1 MTKKLRP
8 STKTLLALLFLLPAA
23 DVAAQEASG
32 GGFMSAIAEFFEA
45 GGPFIYVNCIT
56 LAWSWPTT

>member
-8 STKTLLALLFLLPAA
+8 STKTLLAMLFLLPAA

-32 GGFMSAIAEFFEA
+32 GGFMTAIAEFFEELD
-45 GGPFIYVNCIT
+45 GWLLDEFVFRVFPE
-56 LAWSWPTT
+56 